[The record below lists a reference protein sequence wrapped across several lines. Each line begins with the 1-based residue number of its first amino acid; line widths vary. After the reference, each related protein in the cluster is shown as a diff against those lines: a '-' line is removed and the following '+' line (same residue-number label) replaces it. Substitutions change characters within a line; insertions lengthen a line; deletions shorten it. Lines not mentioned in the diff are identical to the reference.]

1 MNIRNVVTRLPEL
14 RFEEPLNW
22 IIEEGQQWGV
32 IGPNGDGV
40 VTAADALLVMRC
52 ALGTAELSPETAAL
66 CDTDEDGNVTLS
78 DAVLILRA
86 ALGLG

>member
-1 MNIRNVVTRLPEL
+1 MR
-14 RFEEPLNW
+14 
-22 IIEEGQQWGV
+22 
-32 IGPNGDGV
+32 
-40 VTAADALLVMRC
+40 TAADALLVMRC

-66 CDTDEDGNVTLS
+66 CDADGDGNVTLS

>member
-1 MNIRNVVTRLPEL
+1 M
-14 RFEEPLNW
+14 
-22 IIEEGQQWGV
+22 
-32 IGPNGDGV
+32 
-40 VTAADALLVMRC
+40 TAADALLVMRC

>member
-1 MNIRNVVTRLPEL
+1 MKLTKCDKGHFYDADKYPECPYCNTAL
-14 RFEEPLNW
+14 
-22 IIEEGQQWGV
+22 QK
-32 IGPNGDGV
+32 DGGSGT

-66 CDTDEDGNVTLS
+66 CDADGDGNVTLS